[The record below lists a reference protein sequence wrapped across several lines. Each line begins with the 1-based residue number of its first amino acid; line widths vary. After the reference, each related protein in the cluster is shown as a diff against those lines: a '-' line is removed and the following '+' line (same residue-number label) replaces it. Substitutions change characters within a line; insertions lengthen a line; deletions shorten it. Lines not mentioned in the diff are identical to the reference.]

1 MKRLLKL
8 SWDIVFNYSVL
19 PIRILVFAGFII
31 SFFSLLVAAFL
42 VIKSIIAGTSGT
54 GWTSLMLVISLSN
67 AVLFLLLSI
76 IGEYLAVISQQ
87 VRMDRHF
94 FISDVVGTDKT

>member
-8 SWDIVFNYSVL
+8 SWDIIFNYSVL

-31 SFFSLLVAAFL
+31 SFFSLLVAGFL
-42 VIKSIIAGTSGT
+42 IVKSLLTGTSGT

-94 FISDVVGTDKT
+94 FISDVVRTDKT